1 MFRYYCFVTRF
12 VFIVVYWSCQ
22 YIARASNSSLRHW
35 QQMGGVSIEEDM
47 IIDKSIRRSLNSRA
61 SVLKVRDLSSSLL
74 MVLKN
79 VLKCL
84 LVV

>member
-1 MFRYYCFVTRF
+1 M
-12 VFIVVYWSCQ
+12 
-22 YIARASNSSLRHW
+22 
-35 QQMGGVSIEEDM
+35 SIEEDM